1 MIRGVSLLVAMM
13 VISVIKWMENMVK
26 GEIKGFTLVEL
37 LVTITILAMLAT
49 IGMSQFGTAQRK
61 SRDVR
66 RKGDLD
72 GVYKALQAYYADYGR
87 FPVSSSGKIKIGA
100 ADVGWDGSEF
110 KKDSNLYMK
119 VMPKPVT
126 PATPYCY
133 LADTKGTR
141 FGLFVNLES
150 VTDKEC
156 DRDGVSGA
164 DTLTAVNKCADSVAY
179 CYQRLSPN
187 LKVNDQIP

>member
-1 MIRGVSLLVAMM
+1 
-13 VISVIKWMENMVK
+13 MESMVK
-26 GEIKGFTLVEL
+26 KETKGFTLVEL
-37 LVTITILAMLAT
+37 LVTITILAMLAMV
-49 IGMSQFGTAQRK
+49 GVSQFGTAQKK

-87 FPVSSSGKIKIGA
+87 FPASVTGQISVDGTTGIA
-100 ADVGWDGSEF
+100 WDGSEF

-126 PATPYCY
+126 TATPYCY
-133 LADTKGTR
+133 LADTNGTK

-156 DRDGVSGA
+156 DRDGDGIA
-164 DTLTAVNKCADSVAY
+164 DPLTFMCNEITTY

-187 LKVNDQIP
+187 LKVDDPIP